1 MKQIA
6 QPIRKSQQSKGSKK
20 DDQQSFGKKGW
31 VFIIR
36 AGVIAL
42 GLIGS
47 ALINVWLANKSIDSR
62 LANLKPIHMQGG
74 TFEFSYEQSDWTLDK
89 SDDEVVPKPADS
101 GIAPMILVNCS
112 KAAPRKYA

>member
-1 MKQIA
+1 MKQTA
-6 QPIRKSQQSKGSKK
+6 QPIRKSQQSRGSKK
-20 DDQQSFGKKGW
+20 DDQQSFGKKDW

-62 LANLKPIHMQGG
+62 LANLKSIHMQGG
-74 TFEFSYEQSDWTLDK
+74 TFEFSYEQSD
-89 SDDEVVPKPADS
+89 
-101 GIAPMILVNCS
+101 
-112 KAAPRKYA
+112 